1 MTPTVIQRL
10 REALGNERMQ
20 CIGMQPFEFYQQA
33 QGLTYDAIAAIEQE
47 LAAKDAEIAELRRK
61 CPDCG
66 SPMPGEMC
74 AVCALAIAEA
84 EIAELR
90 KDKERLDWIEANPS
104 GVLNIRDNG
113 WHTRSDSFGAEWSV
127 MLPTLRDA
135 VDATLYAE
143 KARAEA
149 PK

>member
-1 MTPTVIQRL
+1 MTPTVIHRL
-10 REALGNERMQ
+10 RCTLRDLWHYDGCGCNTCVPVAEAIVR
-20 CIGMQPFEFYQQA
+20 A
-33 QGLTYDAIAAIEQE
+33 EQE

-113 WHTRSDSFGAEWSV
+113 WHTRSASFGAEWSV

>member
-1 MTPTVIQRL
+1 MTPTVIAAL
-10 REALGNERMQ
+10 RCALRDLWHYDGCGCNTCVPVAEAIVR
-20 CIGMQPFEFYQQA
+20 A
-33 QGLTYDAIAAIEQE
+33 EQE

-84 EIAELR
+84 EIAKLR

-113 WHTRSDSFGAEWSV
+113 WHTRSASFGAEWSV

>member
-1 MTPTVIQRL
+1 MTPTVIHRL
-10 REALGNERMQ
+10 RCTLRDLWHYDGCGCNTCVPVAEAIVR
-20 CIGMQPFEFYQQA
+20 A
-33 QGLTYDAIAAIEQE
+33 EQE